1 LSGDARTLRYQPAL
15 DGLRAIAVSAVL
27 LFHHGIG
34 WMSGGY
40 VGVSLFFTLSG
51 YLITSLLLHE
61 FDATGRVDLPR
72 FYARRARRLL
82 PVALTCL
89 AAVVVIGAAGGFGT
103 SNNLGAD
110 VRWAVV
116 QLANWGALLGDTSY
130 ADLVAGGVGPTDH
143 FWSLAIEEQFY
154 WLWPVVVLVLCRT
167 VGPRTRRAALC
178 ALAVPACA
186 AGPLIAKRFGAD
198 AAYWST
204 PARLGELLTG
214 AAFAALVFHRRL
226 VDRRW
231 AVVGVAGAAV
241 VLSAAV
247 LLPSGSG
254 LAYKGWLGVGS
265 LASVAVLA
273 GVQVAGPLRR
283 VCSLGPL
290 VALGKISYGVY
301 VWHWPIFLLVD
312 PSVLANDG
320 SRLAT
325 RLLLTLAVAA
335 ASWVMIERPIRRAGG
350 WSPRRVAGPA
360 VLTTLALLA
369 ATITLREVP
378 VTYGVGTDALDQVGF
393 DSVPGTLGP
402 LQVPSSAS
410 SVPAPPSS
418 APALSSTTTTTLQP
432 RPQSTVLPIPSRPVR
447 ILLVGD
453 STALALSAG
462 LVSWA
467 TDDPQRAQVEVFG
480 EIGCGVL
487 REGRTSRDDGSLS
500 ARCREYF
507 QSGLVPAVEAAK
519 PDLVV
524 VLVTLADAAPRTW
537 TEAEGSLEASE
548 TRYRERAFEDYAA
561 FVQSVLAAGA
571 GKVVLLMPAV
581 PPPWFAG
588 YVYGDIGASSWGP
601 YSDLIDGVVAINP
614 SQVSRVEFGEWLEAK
629 EAGTDRSWR
638 SDGLHLD
645 PSAAG
650 RLVRE
655 FLAAELLEIA
665 LGAE

>member
-1 LSGDARTLRYQPAL
+1 VPGDVRTLRYQPAL
-15 DGLRAIAVSAVL
+15 DGLRAVAVSLVL
-27 LFHHGIG
+27 LFHHGVG

-40 VGVSLFFTLSG
+40 VGVSFFFTLSG

-89 AAVVVIGAAGGFGT
+89 AGVVVVGAAGGFGA

-110 VRWAVV
+110 VRWAAL
-116 QLANWGALLGDTSY
+116 QMANWGALLGETSY

-154 WLWPVVVLVLCRT
+154 WLWPLVVLAVCRLG
-167 VGPRTRRAALC
+167 GPWLRRAVFC
-178 ALAVPACA
+178 ALAALACA
-186 AGPLIAKRFGAD
+186 AAPLIARRFGAD

-214 AAFAALVFHRRL
+214 AAFATLVLHRRL

-231 AVVGVAGAAV
+231 AGVGVAGAAV

-247 LLPSGSG
+247 LLPSGTG
-254 LAYKGWLGVGS
+254 LAYDGWLGVGS

-301 VWHWPIFLLVD
+301 VWHWPVFLLVD
-312 PSVLANDG
+312 QSVMANDAV
-320 SRLAT
+320 RLAT
-325 RLLLTLAVAA
+325 RLLLTLAVTL
-335 ASWVMIERPIRRAGG
+335 ASWVMIERPIRAGR
-350 WSPRRVAGPA
+350 WSPPRVAAPAILATLA
-360 VLTTLALLA
+360 VLM
-369 ATITLREVP
+369 ATIMVRETP
-378 VTYGVGTDALDQVGF
+378 ATFGVGAEALDRVGF
-393 DSVPGTLGP
+393 ESVPGTLGP
-402 LQVPSSAS
+402 LQVPAS
-410 SVPAPPSS
+410 VTSVLAPPSS
-418 APALSSTTTTTLQP
+418 SPEMSSTTTTTSQP
-432 RPQSTVLPIPSRPVR
+432 RPQSTVLPMPLRPVR

-453 STALALSAG
+453 STAQALSAG

-467 TDDPQRAQVEVFG
+467 TDDPQRVQVEVFA
-480 EIGCGVL
+480 EMGCGVL
-487 REGRTSRDDGSLS
+487 RGGRNSRDDGTVA
-500 ARCREYF
+500 ARCRKLF
-507 QSGLVPAVEAAK
+507 DRSLVPTVEAAM

-524 VLVTLADAAPRTW
+524 VLVTLADASPRTW
-537 TEAEGSLEASE
+537 TEAEGSLDAFES
-548 TRYRERAFEDYAA
+548 RYAERAFVEYIT
-561 FVQSVLAAGA
+561 FVRSVIDAGA
-571 GKVVLLMPAV
+571 ERVVLLMPAV
-581 PPPWFAG
+581 PPPWFPG
-588 YVYGDIGASSWGP
+588 YIYGEMGAASWQP
-601 YSDLIDGVVAINP
+601 YSDLLDQVVAIDP
-614 SQVSRVEFGEWLEAK
+614 ARVRRVEFGEWLEAQ
-629 EAGTDRSWR
+629 EAGRDRSWR

-645 PSAAG
+645 AAAAD

-655 FLAAELLEIA
+655 FLAAELLKIA
-665 LGAE
+665 LAE